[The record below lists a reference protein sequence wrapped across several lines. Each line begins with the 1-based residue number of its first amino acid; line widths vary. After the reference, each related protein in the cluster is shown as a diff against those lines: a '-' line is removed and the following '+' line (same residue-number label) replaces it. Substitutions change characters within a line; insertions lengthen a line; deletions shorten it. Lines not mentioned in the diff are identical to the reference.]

1 MDVEDIM
8 LIEISRTNTMSSTY
22 VCHLK
27 KPKIIDPENRLV
39 VATGGDGG
47 WGKLREEG
55 QKVQMSMWE
64 SWGCD
69 VQHVD

>member
-1 MDVEDIM
+1 MDFEDIT
-8 LIEISRTNTMSSTY
+8 LIEISWTNTMSSTY
-22 VCHLK
+22 ACHLK
-27 KPKIIDPENRLV
+27 KPKFTDTENRLV
-39 VATGGDGG
+39 ATGGGGG

-69 VQHVD
+69 V